1 MLGRKLSRELGTLV
15 FFLGLA
21 GVSFAQPT
29 TNTGDSLE
37 LMIRPEELKDIVE
50 KIPRKDYKMSRFVG
64 HWKSDELSDK
74 IINIYDFVI
83 KNTDYDRK
91 RFRAAQKCLESG
103 KGCVESEVGFNY
115 LFYSQRGK
123 VLETTE
129 VYQSPLETLE
139 QGKGLC
145 GDLSLLLFNLYL
157 QSGIVP
163 KEDLRLSLSRPR
175 AQFAHFFVE
184 IKYDGE
190 WYILDPSDKRRFL
203 RSEKES
209 RFESLY
215 NTEYFIDGNGEIYW
229 LMPFG
234 SDGRVG
240 SFTVKLY
247 PPLVKDR
254 SD

>member
-1 MLGRKLSRELGTLV
+1 MFGRKLSRGLGTLV
-15 FFLGLA
+15 LSLGLA
-21 GVSFAQPT
+21 GVSFAQLT

-91 RFRAAQKCLESG
+91 RFRVAQKCLESG

-145 GDLSLLLFNLYL
+145 GDLS
-157 QSGIVP
+157 
-163 KEDLRLSLSRPR
+163 LSLSRPR

-215 NTEYFIDGNGEIYW
+215 NTEYFIDGNGE
-229 LMPFG
+229 
-234 SDGRVG
+234 
-240 SFTVKLY
+240 
-247 PPLVKDR
+247 
-254 SD
+254 